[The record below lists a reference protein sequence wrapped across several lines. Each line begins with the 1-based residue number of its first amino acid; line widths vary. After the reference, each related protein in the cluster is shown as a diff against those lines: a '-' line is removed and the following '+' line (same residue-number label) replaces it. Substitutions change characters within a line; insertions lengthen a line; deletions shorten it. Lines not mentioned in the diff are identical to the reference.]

1 MPLHSCKYCEFS
13 TKSKYN
19 FSRHLKT
26 QKHRNKVKTSKEQ
39 GADIDD
45 ILNDYIMSQNEP
57 KKSQN
62 EPKMSQ
68 NEPKKFQCQY
78 CYKSFRTKANMR
90 RHELHRCKS
99 VKNENIVLKIERV
112 AKVKEKMRKQFEKEK
127 NKLYNQIEM
136 LIEKAGDTT
145 INNIQLNNFGDED
158 TSYITDKMLEKM
170 IIYPGSMIS
179 DLLSLTHFN
188 KDHPENKN
196 LKITNKKDKYIK
208 VYKNDEWKL
217 DKRDIVID
225 NIMHNKFD
233 TLETYYVEKGKNRI
247 MRYEQKRFE
256 KFQDDIDCDN
266 KDTMDKLK
274 EDITLTIVNNS

>member
-1 MPLHSCKYCEFS
+1 MPLYSCTYCNFVTKKKYD
-13 TKSKYN
+13 

-26 QKHRNKVKTSKEQ
+26 QKHINNVKLSK
-39 GADIDD
+39 GGGNDIDD
-45 ILNDYIMSQNEP
+45 IINEYEMSQNEP

-62 EPKMSQ
+62 EPK
-68 NEPKKFQCQY
+68 KFQCQY
-78 CYKSFRTKANMR
+78 CNKSFRTKANMR

-99 VKNENIVLKIERV
+99 VNNENIVLKIERI

-145 INNIQLNNFGDED
+145 ITNNNIQLNNFGEED
-158 TSYITDKMLEKM
+158 TSYITNKMLEKM
-170 IIYPGSMIS
+170 IVYPGSMIS
-179 DLLSLTHFN
+179 ELLSLTHFH

-208 VYKNDEWKL
+208 VYKNDKWKL

-233 TLETYYVEKGKNRI
+233 TLETYYVEKGKNNI

-266 KDTMDKLK
+266 KNTIDKLK
-274 EDITLTIVNNS
+274 DDITLTIVNNLEILF